1 MTGAIRLGRYF
12 LGNALAAYD
21 ALPEKAMA
29 AYANRVLDMIRE
41 KKLKEFDRMT
51 AMRNCR
57 FFKTVAEIQPVLDF
71 MEDYGY
77 IFQQPVLLRPAGR
90 PPLPKYTVNPSVL
103 EGFRHAVLSPSGEGT
118 DSESVAR

>member
-1 MTGAIRLGRYF
+1 MTLCRK
-12 LGNALAAYD
+12 
-21 ALPEKAMA
+21 KAMA
-29 AYANRVLDMIRE
+29 AYANRVLYMIRE
-41 KKLKEFDRMT
+41 KQLKEFDRRT

-77 IFQQPVLLRPAGR
+77 IFQQPVLLRSAGR

-103 EGFRHAVLSPSGEGT
+103 EEFRHAVLGLPGEGA
-118 DSESVAR
+118 DNESVER